1 MAYQAL
7 YRKWRPV
14 TFDDVRGQDHIVTTL
29 KNQMLMDRVGHAYLF
44 CGTRGTG
51 KTSVA
56 KILARAVNCEHPKD
70 GNPCNECAMC
80 RAVNEQH
87 SMNVVEIDAASN
99 NGVDN
104 IREIIEEVAFP
115 PAEGRYKVYIIDE
128 VHMLS
133 PGAYNAL
140 LKTLEEP
147 PSYVIFILATT
158 EPHRLPIT
166 ILSRCQRYDFRRIT
180 TPVIARQLQD
190 LADREQ
196 IDAEEEALGHIA
208 RVADGSMRDAL
219 SLLDQCSSFY
229 IGQKLTLRNVLDVL
243 GAVDSSVFGRM
254 LRAVAASDA
263 AAALTEVAEVS
274 SQGRDLTQFTLD
286 FTWYLRNLLLFQC
299 GESAIPLLDVTA
311 EQLADMREEIKLA
324 DSGALTR
331 YIRIL
336 SRLAGQMRYSAQKR
350 VLLETELIKMCRP
363 DMERRRDELEERIA
377 YLEKMMDRVLT
388 EGVSLQAP
396 PSGGG
401 QALPKKPVRQ
411 EKVPVQAASED
422 VLTLIAEWET
432 FRKSLPEQQALI
444 LDGADV
450 QPGGGNLLQIAV
462 TDAFGYS
469 YYTRSDTHKKEL
481 EKALT
486 DYIGKELQASFRLQ
500 EKKETEAGPEDDITQ
515 MLNLDGVIYEEED

>member
-1 MAYQAL
+1 
-7 YRKWRPV
+7 
-14 TFDDVRGQDHIVTTL
+14 
-29 KNQMLMDRVGHAYLF
+29 
-44 CGTRGTG
+44 
-51 KTSVA
+51 
-56 KILARAVNCEHPKD
+56 
-70 GNPCNECAMC
+70 
-80 RAVNEQH
+80 
-87 SMNVVEIDAASN
+87 
-99 NGVDN
+99 
-104 IREIIEEVAFP
+104 
-115 PAEGRYKVYIIDE
+115 
-128 VHMLS
+128 
-133 PGAYNAL
+133 
-140 LKTLEEP
+140 
-147 PSYVIFILATT
+147 
-158 EPHRLPIT
+158 
-166 ILSRCQRYDFRRIT
+166 
-180 TPVIARQLQD
+180 
-190 LADREQ
+190 
-196 IDAEEEALGHIA
+196 
-208 RVADGSMRDAL
+208 MRDAL